1 MNAPLSIAI
10 PVIKIAGGKRQL
22 LPEILPRLPSKISTY
37 YEPFIGGG
45 AVFFA
50 LANGRCFKRAVL
62 GDSNADLINLY
73 TQLRDK
79 PAAVLAHLR
88 THTANSSK
96 DYYYEQ
102 VDRSLSEGPAG
113 AARFMYLNRACFN
126 GLVRYNQSGQFNT
139 PYGDGRLRAVDGD
152 AIRAASAA
160 LQGVKLV
167 CGDFEKL
174 MAKPGVGDATF
185 CDPPYLPVSATSNFT
200 TYGADGFGVADHER
214 LADCVASCVKRGAN
228 VLLSNS
234 DTPES
239 RRIFGRG
246 QWELEKVSARRSIN
260 SKGDG
265 RGAVGE
271 ILVTAPKR
279 SRKVVK

>member
-1 MNAPLSIAI
+1 MNAPLSIAL

-22 LPEILPRLPSKISTY
+22 LPEILPRLPSKISTF

-50 LANGRCFKRAVL
+50 LANEKRFKRAVL

-79 PAAVLAHLR
+79 PAAVLTHLR
-88 THTANSSK
+88 SHTAKSGK

-102 VDRSLSEGPAG
+102 IERSLSDGPAG

-152 AIRAASAA
+152 GIRSASAA

-167 CGDFEKL
+167 CKDFSEVL
-174 MAKPGVGDATF
+174 AKAGVGDAAF
-185 CDPPYLPVSATSNFT
+185 CDPPYVPASVTSNFT
-200 TYGADGFGVADHER
+200 AYGADGFSIADHER
-214 LADCVASCVKRGAN
+214 LADCMAGCVKRGAN

-246 QWELEKVSARRSIN
+246 QWEIERVSARRSIN

-279 SRKVVK
+279 ARKVVK